1 MTPRSVLSAALAMTV
16 IASRSLADTPEG
28 YYGHMMWG
36 GGYGAGGALMML
48 VFWGLI
54 IALIVFVV
62 RWLAVNDRPPARR
75 DDSLAILRERFA
87 KGEIDEDEFERRRRA
102 LSAD

>member
-1 MTPRSVLSAALAMTV
+1 MTLRTILIAAAAMSV
-16 IASRSLADTPEG
+16 IANRGLAQAPER
-28 YYGHMMWG
+28 YGHMMWG
-36 GGYGAGGALMML
+36 GGYGIGGALMML

-62 RWLAVNDRPPARR
+62 RWLTINDRTSGRH

-87 KGEIDEDEFERRRRA
+87 KGEIDEEEFDRRKRA
-102 LSAD
+102 LGNK